1 MSFSLITSLLNEL
14 DDNDSVLLL
23 ASFQGQISEDVEA
36 WFKAYSTET
45 VLELSRPSVKQRKEF
60 YGQITNFAVKEPI
73 VLQPLSN
80 EPPEELP
87 RAPTPPPR
95 FINPEKQR
103 AKEKYERF
111 VMSKLRYALGSIL
124 KDHKKQQRALWQ
136 VELQGYDVDT
146 KCRDNLGPPLDL
158 EAIYAKTFRP
168 HRQHGYLNHQEFLED
183 LEKFQKNLLTLCET
197 NYFVDDIARKSTI
210 VEQVLFGW

>member
-1 MSFSLITSLLNEL
+1 MEANCVQIILEARRHQPSVVYIPHLENIIGSESGVSQMSFSLITSLLNEL

-103 AKEKYERF
+103 AKEKYER
-111 VMSKLRYALGSIL
+111 Y
-124 KDHKKQQRALWQ
+124 
-136 VELQGYDVDT
+136 
-146 KCRDNLGPPLDL
+146 
-158 EAIYAKTFRP
+158 P
-168 HRQHGYLNHQEFLED
+168 H
-183 LEKFQKNLLTLCET
+183 
-197 NYFVDDIARKSTI
+197 STTP
-210 VEQVLFGW
+210 QLVLIP